1 MSSVADRFTKEA
13 AKNASL
19 FDWRNFADESIKR
32 QFRNIAEQGTSAMSN
47 TTKLERVS
55 TDHSQWKYYSLKL
68 IFKLGLASDDKCRNF
83 NLARDCYHIR
93 A

>member
-13 AKNASL
+13 AKNASM

-55 TDHSQWKYYSLKL
+55 AVYNSQ
-68 IFKLGLASDDKCRNF
+68 IFTVVILTLNCTNTFILSVIVEFRIMA
-83 NLARDCYHIR
+83 I
-93 A
+93 